1 MVHIPAITASGKW
14 RTAQHLF
21 IGGDKMLHSQDVL
34 TWLGWL
40 CRIHYRWMIVKRS
53 RDFVVSFRVF
63 CHKIAS
69 SECERE
75 KARRREEQQQPQY
88 VCQQHV
94 QDWRLRLCRRW
105 ARQVPYYLAQPVK
118 HYFLQ
123 SFWCPAHWRTTEVC
137 LWKCWNGGELPNI
150 NAFSITCVNLIF
162 KGDDLLK
169 KNWLAQRSSPRG
181 WRESQR

>member
-1 MVHIPAITASGKW
+1 MKDCPALVYWGWQNAIFTGCVN
-14 RTAQHLF
+14 L
-21 IGGDKMLHSQDVL
+21 IGL
-34 TWLGWL
+34 TVQNSLQ
-40 CRIHYRWMIVKRS
+40 MIDSLKEWG
-53 RDFVVSFRVF
+53 FVVSFRVF